1 MVEGGG
7 EKGRQ
12 ILGGIEMYC
21 RRQATGDE
29 YK

>member
-12 ILGGIEMYC
+12 ILGV
-21 RRQATGDE
+21 
-29 YK
+29 